1 MTTAAT
7 PITRSDTVFDLKA
20 LHDTVEMPSVTA
32 AQATRDVARQH
43 PPITVKVATTRAEL
57 EGAFRIVYRR
67 YLGSGLC
74 STNPHEMRVTPYH
87 LLPTTAVF
95 VAVYQGEVIF
105 TMSLIAD
112 GEQGVPMESVF
123 PDEISELRARG
134 VRFAEVSCMADR
146 RKDMTRFLPLFVR
159 VTRHMFQFARHH
171 GVEQLVVAVHPKHA
185 RFYQRFFGFRQWDG
199 GVRRYQSVE
208 NKPAVACS
216 LDWDWLSAERRE
228 QFFGEPIPASELQ
241 PRPMTADEQVYFG
254 QAALRLGNTEL
265 LSGGYELTAEAVSS

>member
-1 MTTAAT
+1 MKTISTPAT
-7 PITRSDTVFDLKA
+7 PVAPSDDTALSLPALNETVTELRFDP
-20 LHDTVEMPSVTA
+20 D
-32 AQATRDVARQH
+32 QATREPQKY

-57 EGAFRIVYRR
+57 EGAFRLVYRR

-112 GEQGVPMESVF
+112 GGRGVPMESVF
-123 PDEISELRARG
+123 PAEVGELRAKG
-134 VRFAEVSCMADR
+134 VRFGEVSCMADR
-146 RKDMTRFLPLFVR
+146 RRDMTRFLPLFVR

-171 GVEQLVVAVHPKHA
+171 GVERLVVAVHPKHA
-185 RFYQRFFGFRQWDG
+185 RFYERFFGFRQLSQ

-216 LDWDWLSAERRE
+216 LDWGWMTAERHA
-228 QFFGEPIPASELQ
+228 QFFGEPIPAGDLQ
-241 PRPMTADEQVYFG
+241 PRSMTADELAYFG
-254 QAALRLGNTEL
+254 QAALRLGNAEL
-265 LSGGYELTAEAVSS
+265 LSGGYEIAAS